1 MGKNFVLKSA
11 ASLSK
16 EEMKNVKGGMSYCDR
31 LQEWANTYYDNE
43 QVPKEDWDDWGDYWE
58 AHCSGN

>member
-11 ASLSK
+11 TSLSK

-31 LQEWANTYYDNE
+31 LQEWANTYYQD
-43 QVPKEDWDDWGDYWE
+43 VRISDGDWDRWTENWLD
-58 AHCSGN
+58 HCSGN